1 MEKKIV
7 QKNPCPPRGPVVSRM
22 AGGVVA
28 MVVSVFCFIAL
39 FASDASGDNLLQLFA
54 PGAYIIDMGQDT
66 QTVAN
71 GLKPYGLVY
80 QLIIV
85 EGIPVCWAIN
95 SSKLKDNADFSADGK
110 KYKGGTF
117 IVASERVTPAV
128 IDEINSWKA
137 KGVVVDGPISNLFWA
152 PIYKELTSWPRAI
165 LDAQNGQL
173 VTPFYANAE
182 VPTTSYV
189 TAGNPTMLTHCGNI
203 DVLPHADPQ
212 NWTAASGYADSL
224 KAFVNNDGYFYVSCH
239 AVSEWETLTGC
250 NFLSNDG
257 LVLWSDHGNG
267 TPPYTYAPATAG
279 DPIMQFLGTLD
290 ASTQNGSEEIY
301 LPKAAGW
308 RSTTTVAVYDPD
320 DPDVPGLSPGP
331 AAVVAYGRAFGTAGM
346 VMVNA
351 GHALDQG
358 TVSSRVAA
366 QRAYFNFL
374 LLAGVQ
380 KQVLISNALFPAAMA
395 PGATYTL
402 SADVSSGVG
411 PYTYIWTCSCG
422 GMFSDSTSN
431 PTVFTAPENFNPVSS
446 NLRSPMPAEGS
457 ISLPKYILRPLNP
470 TTRSASFRPSPAT

>member
-1 MEKKIV
+1 M
-7 QKNPCPPRGPVVSRM
+7 
-22 AGGVVA
+22 
-28 MVVSVFCFIAL
+28 
-39 FASDASGDNLLQLFA
+39 
-54 PGAYIIDMGQDT
+54 
-66 QTVAN
+66 
-71 GLKPYGLVY
+71 
-80 QLIIV
+80 
-85 EGIPVCWAIN
+85 
-95 SSKLKDNADFSADGK
+95 ADGK

-152 PIYKELTSWPRAI
+152 PIYKELTSWPWVI

-189 TAGNPTMLTHCGNI
+189 TAGNPTMLTHCG
-203 DVLPHADPQ
+203 DMYVLPHADPQ

-431 PTVFTAPENFNPVSS
+431 PTVFTAPENFESCVLKFTVTDACGRVNFTSKVYTTPAQSNNTVGIISAVTRDLNSNGLIDLIEVTFDTSLSINSRNAANFTITCNGILFPVD
-446 NLRSPMPAEGS
+446 S
-457 ISLPKYILRPLNP
+457 IVRVTGTNTYRLYLQ
-470 TTRSASFRPSPAT
+470 